1 MHGALCRDCDS
12 KIHTK
17 SDSSSRSK
25 ISNLQVDC
33 DDIGDLSFCR
43 MACRTTERL
52 RVNGHVWSRW
62 DASLSRDPYIKDVWY
77 LFFVNGFRLNCTLG
91 LLDGLNGC
99 AYFSGVVDEEAAVT
113 ASYFY
118 MPTRIGLRYPML
130 YSLEQNKKIVVSPE
144 VTQANLVR
152 SYASRW
158 SSYLQISI
166 FFLLV
171 MIFAVF
177 IDRMNANRKK

>member
-1 MHGALCRDCDS
+1 MIAHQKFIPSPILQAVARYPISRLIATILVIYLFVGWPVEPPKDLESTVMYEVAGMPVFRETLTS
-12 KIHTK
+12 KM
-17 SDSSSRSK
+17 SD
-25 ISNLQVDC
+25 
-33 DDIGDLSFCR
+33 
-43 MACRTTERL
+43 T
-52 RVNGHVWSRW
+52 
-62 DASLSRDPYIKDVWY
+62 Y
-77 LFFVNGFRLNCTLG
+77 FFVNGFRLNCTLG

-99 AYFSGVVDEEAAVT
+99 AYFRGVVDEEAAVT
-113 ASYFY
+113 ASYFN

-171 MIFAVF
+171 MIFAFF
-177 IDRMNANRKK
+177 IDRMNANRKN

>member
-1 MHGALCRDCDS
+1 VIAIQKFIPSPILQAVARYPICRLIATILVIYLFVGWPVEPPKDLESTVMYEVAGMPVFRETLTS
-12 KIHTK
+12 KM
-17 SDSSSRSK
+17 SD
-25 ISNLQVDC
+25 
-33 DDIGDLSFCR
+33 
-43 MACRTTERL
+43 T
-52 RVNGHVWSRW
+52 
-62 DASLSRDPYIKDVWY
+62 Y
-77 LFFVNGFRLNCTLG
+77 FFVNGFRLNCTLG